1 MKTQAFF
8 AALALVSLAAPLAAY
23 ADQPSGEI
31 NTIFAVD
38 ESVKVDP
45 PKFDRRKHFGNYV
58 EDILAAPTL
67 SSKPNT
73 VTREEVRE
81 ELAKMPPDRVGA

>member
-38 ESVKVDP
+38 EAVKVDP
-45 PKFDRRKHFGNYV
+45 PKFDRREHRNYV

-73 VTREEVRE
+73 VTREQVRE